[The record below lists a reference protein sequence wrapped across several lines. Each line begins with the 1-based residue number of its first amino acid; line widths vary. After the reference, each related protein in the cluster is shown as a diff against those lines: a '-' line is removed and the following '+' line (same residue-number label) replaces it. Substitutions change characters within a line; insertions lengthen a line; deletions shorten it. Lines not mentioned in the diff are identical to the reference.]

1 MTFDEIEARIK
12 SIPCG
17 EVKTYSQITPSA
29 CAGVGSVQ
37 RNEPDGWH
45 RVVYKDGRLKYPEQ
59 QRLLE
64 CEGIEFD
71 RTGKVARKHLPP
83 S

>member
-1 MTFDEIEARIK
+1 MKSRTRIR
-12 SIPCG
+12 SIPRG

-29 CAGVGSVQ
+29 CAGVGAVQ

-45 RVVYKDGRLKYPEQ
+45 RVVYKDGRMKYPEQ
-59 QRLLE
+59 RRLLE

-71 RTGKVARKHLPP
+71 DEKVARKHLPP